1 MKPFVLILSLLNVLL
16 GIGQTTSSLPN
27 TNTAIPKFKTNTV
40 ASIGDNG
47 FKFNVRKTG
56 GNSKFSE
63 FGSGIFKGKFIMVS
77 SKKIGGLAK
86 VDKTTREANKELY
99 CLEVDEDGELSDPL
113 FFSRILNTSNSEDQL
128 TFSSDES
135 IVYYTR
141 NSKEKPVEFKIY
153 RATLEPNSHGNW
165 INHERLSINQDG
177 VSIENPFLSPDGQQ
191 LYFSSNR
198 EDALGGYDIYASRI
212 DKDGKLSTPKNLG
225 NLVNTTHNETH
236 PSLSPDGKKLYF
248 ASQGHNNLGGYDIF
262 VSRISQD
269 GVKAPKNLG
278 NTINTAYDELAYFI
292 AKNNIGYI
300 SSNKPEGQGSFDVYI
315 ALDNTVKQFV
325 KGVVKHSE
333 SQTLLPKTTVI
344 LKDEEGKELDKQLTD
359 AKGSYVFEITPTK
372 TYTMSTLK
380 EGYSDKDFTLYAEK
394 ETPTTYTKN
403 LEIESTA
410 PRIGVKNEKLAII
423 VENVYFDFN
432 KHNVKSESYITL
444 DKIIKVLEDNP
455 NIKLSINAHT
465 DNIDTD
471 AYNLRLASRRAKF
484 ILKYLTENNVDRN
497 RLFYK
502 AYGEKHP
509 EIDCK
514 NNCSKKELQANRRVE
529 FLIFNDAPENTISF
543 TNTKGNY
550 HIIAGAFTHN
560 NALLKIKHL
569 KAEGFT
575 GARSIGKNSKGLH
588 LVTHAT
594 FKTKEEATKAL
605 KLIRTINN
613 EEAWLKQKNIAPL

>member
-141 NSKEKPVEFKIY
+141 NSKEKPEEFKIY

-333 SQTLLPKTTVI
+333 SQTLLPNTTVI

-372 TYTMSTLK
+372 
-380 EGYSDKDFTLYAEK
+380 
-394 ETPTTYTKN
+394 
-403 LEIESTA
+403 
-410 PRIGVKNEKLAII
+410 AII

-529 FLIFNDAPENTISF
+529 FLIFN
-543 TNTKGNY
+543 
-550 HIIAGAFTHN
+550 
-560 NALLKIKHL
+560 
-569 KAEGFT
+569 
-575 GARSIGKNSKGLH
+575 
-588 LVTHAT
+588 
-594 FKTKEEATKAL
+594 
-605 KLIRTINN
+605 
-613 EEAWLKQKNIAPL
+613 